1 MNETMQKFGESD
13 EEMLSYLLTLWK
25 TDSCH
30 GDHGYKHFGKLGQ
43 RVSYGEMNF
52 GILGEEVVF
61 TANVLN
67 LLIIG
72 GFHVC
77 RKREMKTGYRRGYR
91 VSQSQDSFFRCEAIQ
106 FLARNCR
113 PVDVVLSIDC
123 GSDQFKS
130 FEHL

>member
-13 EEMLSYLLTLWK
+13 EEILSYLLTLWK

-30 GDHGYKHFGKLGQ
+30 GDHGYKQFGKLGQ

-52 GILGEEVVF
+52 GILGEDVVF

-77 RKREMKTGYRRGYR
+77 RKRERKTGYRRGYR
-91 VSQSQDSFFRCEAIQ
+91 VSRSRDSFFHCEVILGRELQ
-106 FLARNCR
+106 T
-113 PVDVVLSIDC
+113 
-123 GSDQFKS
+123 G
-130 FEHL
+130 